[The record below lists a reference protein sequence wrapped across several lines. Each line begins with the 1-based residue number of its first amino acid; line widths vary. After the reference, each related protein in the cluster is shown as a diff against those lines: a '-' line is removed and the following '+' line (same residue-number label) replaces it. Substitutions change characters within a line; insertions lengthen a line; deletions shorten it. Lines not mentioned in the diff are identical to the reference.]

1 MNMGL
6 FYGSSTCYTE
16 MEAEKIRDILGV
28 TGAGTVKK
36 THIHN
41 VSFSILLW
49 LLRLVYQNR
58 EAYVMNMGL

>member
-1 MNMGL
+1 FWADNIAD
-6 FYGSSTCYTE
+6 FFC
-16 MEAEKIRDILGV
+16 RHFGV

-58 EAYVMNMGL
+58 FSHGTIRHNGSNE